1 MKLDVV
7 PIPSPGRA
15 ATRVRRRQGGPRK
28 LVVGLSVDVT
38 TVLLCTQG
46 RPSTNSRRWF
56 CRADCDVHCH
66 AAGQARLPGPK
77 LTQGMANVRPEAAV
91 ESSPPR
97 IGPLLPWLLQGQDR
111 RPVPR
116 PWGWEKIQPGGP
128 LAADLVVAA
137 GMMTRP

>member
-91 ESSPPR
+91 ESSPPH
-97 IGPLLPWLLQGQDR
+97 IGPLLLRYLGCYRDRIVGLSHVLGVGKRFSREDRWQRTLLWR
-111 RPVPR
+111 R
-116 PWGWEKIQPGGP
+116 G
-128 LAADLVVAA
+128 
-137 GMMTRP
+137 